1 MATTAKVL
9 ARGTLTDSNAT
20 LYTVPSATKAIVT
33 SIALCN
39 TGAAANDVTLEL
51 DGVLIFNDVEIATDT
66 TVVID
71 LKQVLDATDLIEG
84 LASTTAEVTYHIS
97 GVEIA

>member
-9 ARGTLTDSNAT
+9 GRGTLTDSSAT
-20 LYTVPSATKAIVT
+20 LYTVPSATKAIISNIV
-33 SIALCN
+33 LCN
-39 TGAAANDVTLEL
+39 TSASARTVDLEL
-51 DGVLIFNDVEIATDT
+51 DGVMLADGLAIAGAS

-71 LKQVLDATDLIEG
+71 LRQVLDAADLIEG
-84 LASTTAEVTYHIS
+84 VASVTSEVTYHIS